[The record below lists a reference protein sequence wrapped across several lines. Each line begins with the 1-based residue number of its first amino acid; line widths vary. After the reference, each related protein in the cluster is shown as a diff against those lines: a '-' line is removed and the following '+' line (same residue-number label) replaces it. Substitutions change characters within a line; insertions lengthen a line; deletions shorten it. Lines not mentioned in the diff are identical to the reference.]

1 MQNVPGHL
9 KYTKEHEW
17 IEIDGKV
24 ATVGITE
31 WAQSE
36 LGDIVF
42 IEMPKPGDPVTQGE
56 AFGTIEAVK
65 SVSEL
70 YSPVGGKV
78 IEINSELDA
87 DPTMINRSAFYDGWI
102 IKIEMSDPDEVESL
116 LSSADYRDMIT

>member
-1 MQNVPGHL
+1 MQNVPKHL

-24 ATVGITE
+24 AIVGITE

-56 AFGTIEAVK
+56 PFGTIEAVK

-78 IEINSELDA
+78 LEINPELDA
-87 DPTMINRSAFYDGWI
+87 DPTLINRSAFSDGWI
-102 IKIEMSDPDEVESL
+102 IKIEMSDPDELESL
-116 LSSADYRDMIT
+116 LDSMDYKDLIT